1 MIRGTTLLGSPPA
14 DTGCACNGTPR
25 PALTIRADG
34 SGAMFPR
41 CPPPA
46 CTYPGSLKAAS
57 RATLSIIACSF
68 YYSDCRASC
77 QAKFSLGFMRAANGS
92 ACGSASSIGGW
103 GVSASS
109 VKAETSKALRT
120 IYSPFSISFW
130 YSRDC
135 SRPPMRT
142 RSPTWKREAYCA
154 FRP

>member
-46 CTYPGSLKAAS
+46 CTCPGSLKAAL
-57 RATLSIIACSF
+57 RATLSIIACIC
-68 YYSDCRASC
+68 YYSGCHAPC
-77 QAKFSLGFMRAANGS
+77 QAKFSLGFMRAAKGS
-92 ACGSASSIGGW
+92 GCGSGSSTGGR

-109 VKAETSKALRT
+109 VKADTSKALRT
-120 IYSPFSISFW
+120 IYSPFSINF
-130 YSRDC
+130 
-135 SRPPMRT
+135 
-142 RSPTWKREAYCA
+142 
-154 FRP
+154 